1 MEEVL
6 TPRASGKKEAGS
18 GGAKFPVLK
27 TAKSRLKE
35 VDFSRLTF
43 GKEFA
48 DHMLTAD
55 FEGGEWKNAQIV
67 PFGNLS
73 LSPANMALHYGQ
85 SIFEGIKAY
94 KDPQGNP
101 LIFRPDMNYERFRR
115 SAERMAMQPVP
126 KELFLDGMKQL
137 VSLDRDWIPEN
148 EGCSLYIRPFLFA
161 SDEAIGVKP
170 SESYKFMIINSP
182 AGPYFGKPVRLYV
195 QEKYVRAFPG
205 GVGFAKN
212 AGNYGAVLQPTREI
226 QKLGYDQ
233 ILWTDGIQHK
243 YLQECGTMN
252 LFVIIGDTA
261 LTPDLDQGT
270 ILAGVTRD
278 SVIRLLKDK
287 GLKVEE
293 RPVSIEEVTEAHHNG
308 TLKEVFGTGT
318 AASIAYIAE
327 LASRE
332 LSIRFDPSTWEIG
345 PWLLKELNDIR
356 TGRKADKWG
365 WNMKVD

>member
-6 TPRASGKKEAGS
+6 TPLTAEKKEPAS
-18 GGAKFPVLK
+18 AGAKLPVQK
-27 TAKSRLKE
+27 VARSRRNE
-35 VDFSRLTF
+35 VDFSHLAF

-55 FEGGEWKNAQIV
+55 FEDGEWKNAQIV

-73 LSPANMALHYGQ
+73 LSPANMAIHYGQ

-137 VSLDRDWIPEN
+137 VSLDRDWIPEG

-161 SDEAIGVKP
+161 MDEAIGVKP
-170 SESYKFMIINSP
+170 SSSYKFMIINSP

-205 GVGFAKN
+205 GVGSAKN
-212 AGNYGAVLQPTREI
+212 AGNYGAVLYPTLEI

-233 ILWTDGIQHK
+233 ILWTDGLEHK

-252 LFVIIGDTA
+252 LFVIIGDKA
-261 LTPDLDQGT
+261 LTPDLSQGT
-270 ILAGVTRD
+270 ILAGVTRN
-278 SVIRLLKDK
+278 SVIRLLQEK
-287 GLKVEE
+287 GLQVEE
-293 RPVSIEEVTEAHHNG
+293 RPVSIEEVVEAHRQG

-327 LASRE
+327 LASKDF
-332 LSIRFDPSTWEIG
+332 SVRFDHSTWEVA

-356 TGRKADKWG
+356 TGKVADKWG
-365 WNMKVD
+365 WNVKC